1 MGSLKDADCIKTL
14 EKFYIL
20 AIRSKGSQTN
30 DQWKVKAEKM
40 CLLCHLGFDLNPL
53 AFRYFQRRD
62 LWNLPIYGQMLH
74 V

>member
-1 MGSLKDADCIKTL
+1 MTNGKLKLK
-14 EKFYIL
+14 
-20 AIRSKGSQTN
+20 
-30 DQWKVKAEKM
+30 KM

-53 AFRYFQRRD
+53 AFRYFQRD